1 LKILNIS
8 NSCLKHPYIT
18 YILIVVLTFSGCVD
32 FTEVTKFAALSQVA
46 NSSFPAL
53 VADIE
58 DSCKREATYSP
69 DAETKDKVL
78 ERCENL
84 AKSSDGLLKAQ
95 QVLLN
100 YMEALKNL
108 SSDESISFDQKLEAL
123 PDALSQSG
131 LNDKQVKATSGL
143 ATALLDAAMNGYRR
157 KELAKLVG
165 QSDENVAAVTKGLKQ
180 VIGSGYLTQLQNE
193 ELAINTYYRNAEI
206 AGQSKNASREHVR
219 ADSECEEARKE
230 HDGLRKL
237 TVLLVEKSR
246 AQDLEVVQKKKD
258 AATAYGKVMDSI
270 AEGHKKLFD
279 SRKQWST
286 EEFLKLLGPEI
297 SDIYSSVQQ
306 VSKAFN

>member
-1 LKILNIS
+1 ML
-8 NSCLKHPYIT
+8 
-18 YILIVVLTFSGCVD
+18 VLSGCID
-32 FTEVTKFAALSQVA
+32 FAEVTKFAALSQAA

-58 DSCKREATYSP
+58 DSCKRQATYSP
-69 DAETKDKVL
+69 DSVTKDKVL
-78 ERCENL
+78 ASCENL
-84 AKSSDGLLKAQ
+84 AKSRDGLLKAQ

-108 SSDESISFDQKLEAL
+108 SSDESISFDQKLDAL
-123 PDALSQSG
+123 PDALSKSG
-131 LNDKQVKATSGL
+131 LDDKQVKATSGL
-143 ATALLDAAMNGYRR
+143 AKALLDAAVNGYRR

-165 QSDENVAAVTKGLKQ
+165 QSDEDVAAVTTGLKK
-180 VIGSGYLTQLQNE
+180 VIGSGYLIELQNE
-193 ELAINTYYRNAEI
+193 ELAINTYYKDAEMGRGSED
-206 AGQSKNASREHVR
+206 APREHVGTD
-219 ADSECEEARKE
+219 AESKEARQE
-230 HDGLRKL
+230 HDSLRKL

-246 AQDLEVVQKKKD
+246 AQDLEAVQKKKD
-258 AATAYGKVMDSI
+258 AAIAYSKIMDSI

-306 VSKAFN
+306 VRKAFN